1 MFVEIAAT
9 VERNRQKASGGSA
22 TLKQSDLAN
31 TQTDLPGIVD
41 SGVRKSAP
49 NLLADERTKRSREN
63 ADSLDSKPNGIYQ
76 FELLRNEMIE
86 LEKRVQRSTD
96 ESVNER
102 KYIDLVFGFLNGAG
116 HLVRGDGRIHVSH
129 KEKSPFYHWTLE
141 EIADRCSLVLKQ
153 CVAFE
158 KSEYPG
164 YEKEGM
170 F

>member
-1 MFVEIAAT
+1 MASSPQTLLQMPLKLIDVEIPLLHGVDAAKLLYIT
-9 VERNRQKASGGSA
+9 SSSLTAEDSTESSFNFSHAGFQDKE
-22 TLKQSDLAN
+22 T
-31 TQTDLPGIVD
+31 D
-41 SGVRKSAP
+41 SGLTETGAVLKH
-49 NLLADERTKRSREN
+49 
-63 ADSLDSKPNGIYQ
+63 
-76 FELLRNEMIE
+76 
-86 LEKRVQRSTD
+86 
-96 ESVNER
+96 
-102 KYIDLVFGFLNGAG
+102 IDLVFRFLNGAT

-158 KSEYPG
+158 KSEYTG